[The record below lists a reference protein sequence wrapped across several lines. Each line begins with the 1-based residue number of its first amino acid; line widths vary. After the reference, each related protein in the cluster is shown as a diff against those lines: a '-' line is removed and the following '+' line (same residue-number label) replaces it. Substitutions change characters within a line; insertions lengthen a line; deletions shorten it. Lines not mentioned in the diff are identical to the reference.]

1 MSPLEAWRA
10 ENEKKLGPKANY
22 DVDEPDFYSS
32 GQPAASTDGSFKN
45 NTAGI
50 NDLIYHKVHFSSTWF
65 FVTILSHIC
74 LFSILLTMAQYKL
87 SATLMS
93 IITLLACAV
102 ILLLVLGWLRI
113 HKMSKRRSASD
124 KIVPD
129 DEKDDVPAYSTKLFA
144 TASVIEG
151 IAFAIYAAVSASIDG
166 DERGLS
172 VYYTHDAIVQAL
184 RFTSIILLCFH
195 RIIRPANR
203 ADPLRT
209 VLELEVVSI
218 CWDAIDGSTFYQLIT
233 DSGAYGLSPSAKL
246 AATFLM
252 AIWYLSVGLRL
263 AMMFLVH
270 LAPADYV
277 IPNSILKLPL
287 EMSQSPTVDRTMQA
301 LRVRVSITLSMALA
315 ELFALGLRVGLW
327 ATIGLNSLQQEMAI
341 KNILFLAFVQ
351 SAYTVWASTEL
362 RDWNRNYIFGI
373 KLPSRKTQLEMYRWS
388 FIISYCLLGAM
399 FSAFLIKVTTSSL
412 QWMANVG
419 SDILLSSIF
428 FYYYK
433 NAHIKKVSANL
444 SIHCDYYFIF

>member
-1 MSPLEAWRA
+1 M
-10 ENEKKLGPKANY
+10 
-22 DVDEPDFYSS
+22 
-32 GQPAASTDGSFKN
+32 
-45 NTAGI
+45 
-50 NDLIYHKVHFSSTWF
+50 
-65 FVTILSHIC
+65 
-74 LFSILLTMAQYKL
+74 
-87 SATLMS
+87 
-93 IITLLACAV
+93 
-102 ILLLVLGWLRI
+102 
-113 HKMSKRRSASD
+113 
-124 KIVPD
+124 
-129 DEKDDVPAYSTKLFA
+129 
-144 TASVIEG
+144 
-151 IAFAIYAAVSASIDG
+151 
-166 DERGLS
+166 
-172 VYYTHDAIVQAL
+172 
-184 RFTSIILLCFH
+184 
-195 RIIRPANR
+195 
-203 ADPLRT
+203 RT